1 LPLEVEEAMTYYEFM
16 NMSDTWWDNHGD
28 MVDLSVVILAVII
41 GAIYWIG
48 RKVYA
53 RHINRRT
60 D

>member
-1 LPLEVEEAMTYYEFM
+1 MTYYEFM